1 MPALTYHPDRS
12 ALIAESHLRPFRTID
27 SPSQLS
33 FVAFLRSPGEP
44 SPMARLIAKLC
55 QTYAVTPPEEQ
66 ALHFS
71 ANFGLFD
78 LRWERH
84 TEFDSLQIFCQAD
97 PANTQHAF
105 SATAFGLLPKA
116 WVASLPATCFLSA
129 HLDISSGPVPE
140 RDQVVAQARGLDTS
154 AMVLSHLQDQRST
167 LMTDFRAHSDG
178 FQRFLLINH
187 AANAY
192 ELGRSVQRLVEIETY
207 RALILLANPLVRA
220 QSPMLSRLSQQLS
233 ALVRELDEGQREQGA
248 KTDTAR
254 NLLSQ
259 ALTIEAELG
268 RLEADT
274 SYRLSAT
281 RAYVPLVAERIAR
294 LKETRMAG
302 WQRYSSFLL
311 RRMAPAERAALNLAQ
326 RMTSVQDRAKRIV
339 ALLQTQISVQVEV
352 QNQQLLSNMEA
363 NARKQL
369 QLQRAV
375 ELIGAVAITYYA
387 VSVFEVL
394 LKPLHL
400 GELAVWLKAASVPVF
415 LVAAL
420 YLSQRLSG
428 HLKRPLARGRLQVKA
443 EPDKAGGIK
452 QAGTK
457 QARTPDCHPA
467 FVSDDQAK
475 HDLSHC
481 L

>member
-12 ALIAESHLRPFRTID
+12 ALIAESHLRPFRTVD

-33 FVAFLRSPGEP
+33 FVAFLRSPGDA
-44 SPMARLIAKLC
+44 SPMAGLIAKLC
-55 QTYAVTPPEEQ
+55 ETYAVTPPESQ

-84 TEFDSLQIFCQAD
+84 TEFDSLQIFSPRDAVND
-97 PANTQHAF
+97 QHAF
-105 SATAFGLLPKA
+105 SATAFGVLPKA
-116 WVASLPATCFLSA
+116 WVASLPGTCFLSG
-129 HLDISSGPVPE
+129 HIDIQSTAKPE
-140 RDQVVAQARGLDTS
+140 RDAVAGLARGLDTG
-154 AMVLSHLQDQRST
+154 ALVLSQLQDGRST
-167 LMTDFRAHSDG
+167 LLTDFRAHSDG
-178 FQRFLLINH
+178 FQRFMLLNH
-187 AANAY
+187 NANAY

-220 QSPMLSRLSQQLS
+220 QGPLLSRLSQQLS
-233 ALVRELDEGQREQGA
+233 ALVRELDESQEQQQ
-248 KTDTAR
+248 TDNAR
-254 NLLSQ
+254 SLLSK

-274 SYRLSAT
+274 AYRLSAT
-281 RAYVPLVAERIAR
+281 RAYVPLVEERIAR
-294 LKETRMAG
+294 LKETRMPG
-302 WQRYSSFLL
+302 WQRYSSFLM

-326 RMTSVQDRAKRIV
+326 RMSSVQDRAKRIV

-387 VSVFEVL
+387 VSVFAVL

-400 GELAVWLKAASVPVF
+400 GELAVWLKAGSVPLF
-415 LVAAL
+415 LGAAL
-420 YLSQRLSG
+420 FLSTMLSG
-428 HLKRPLARGRLQVKA
+428 HRHKA
-443 EPDKAGGIK
+443 KPNNG
-452 QAGTK
+452 GTK
-457 QARTPDCHPA
+457 ILATDEEPTSKP
-467 FVSDDQAK
+467 
-475 HDLSHC
+475 
-481 L
+481 